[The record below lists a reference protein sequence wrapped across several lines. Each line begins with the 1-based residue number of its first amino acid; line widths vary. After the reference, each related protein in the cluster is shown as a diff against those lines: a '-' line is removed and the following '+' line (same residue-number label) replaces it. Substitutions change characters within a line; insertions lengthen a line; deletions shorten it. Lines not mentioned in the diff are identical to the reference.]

1 MQKAGKKGAASPRG
15 SRGAANNHKASA
27 AAAAAAAA
35 ALEEDED
42 IFEDEEDDE
51 EDIFEEDDL
60 PGSKARGKWAA
71 EEDEL
76 LREAVQTHGGRN
88 WKRISEILVGR
99 TDVQCLHRW

>member
-1 MQKAGKKGAASPRG
+1 MQKGGKKAAASPRG
-15 SRGAANNHKASA
+15 SRAAANNHKQL
-27 AAAAAAAA
+27 A
-35 ALEEDED
+35 ALSMEEDEAD
-42 IFEDEEDDE
+42 DVFDDE
-51 EDIFEEDDL
+51 EDEEEDDMFEEDEM